1 MDPRLENSE
10 AGKAFIN
17 ALSINMA
24 AAAAETPEM
33 FVARVE
39 KKKPREAEDAPH
51 LPQAI
56 DFQEEL
62 DRREAARILS
72 MHMTPEKKPVV
83 DDKKHTIMWLEMW
96 ADMHCDGHLPDHITT
111 LTSMAG
117 NVVWRF
123 WGFCPVCKTFH
134 RPDNAGKGRPWT
146 IAWDTRSPQCVV
158 TCLKNGMRK
167 FMQHPDY

>member
-1 MDPRLENSE
+1 MDPLPENSE
-10 AGKAFIN
+10 AGKSFSN
-17 ALSINMA
+17 ALSINMS
-24 AAAAETPEM
+24 AAAAEAPEA

-39 KKKPREAEDAPH
+39 KKKPREVEDAPH

-72 MHMTPEKKPVV
+72 MHMMPEKKPILEQ
-83 DDKKHTIMWLEMW
+83 KHTILWLDLW
-96 ADMHCDGHLPDHITT
+96 ADLHCGGQLPHHVAT
-111 LTSMAG
+111 LTSVAG

-123 WGFCPVCKTFH
+123 FGFCPVCKLQH
-134 RPDNAGKGRPWT
+134 KPDAAGNGRVWT

-158 TCLKNGMRK
+158 TCLKTGMRK
-167 FMQHPDY
+167 FMPHPDY